1 MKLITPAMALVASL
15 LPFSS
20 LAQPYV
26 GFGVGQSQFGDAT
39 VKLTNKFTGQ
49 SKSSTGDLDESSI
62 SGSLYAGYQFNPYF
76 AVEFTA
82 GGIDA
87 VEKSVDG
94 VGLSVGHMMYLA
106 AAPKVSLPI
115 GDFFNLY
122 GKWGL
127 VYFGADV
134 DAVYG
139 LNTYSDS
146 HTSLSGMVSL
156 GAELTMNKQTSI
168 RASWDYFRPEF
179 EIDSPLAKASFET
192 DISMIM
198 VGLNYKF

>member
-1 MKLITPAMALVASL
+1 MKLITPAIALVATL
-15 LPFSS
+15 LPFTSS
-20 LAQPYV
+20 AQPYV

-49 SKSSTGDLDESSI
+49 SKSSTGDLDESSVA
-62 SGSLYAGYQFNPYF
+62 GSIYAGYQFNPYF

-87 VEKSVDG
+87 IEKSVNG
-94 VGLSVGHMMYLA
+94 VGFSVGHMMYLA

-115 GDFFNLY
+115 GDFFNIY

-134 DAVYG
+134 DATYD
-139 LNTYSDS
+139 LNSYSDD

-156 GAELTMNKQTSI
+156 GAEITMNKQTSL
-168 RASWDYFRPEF
+168 RVSWDYFRPEF
-179 EIDSPLAKASFET
+179 EVDSPVAKATFET
-192 DISMIM
+192 DISTFM
-198 VGLNYKF
+198 VGLNYKY

>member
-1 MKLITPAMALVASL
+1 M
-15 LPFSS
+15 
-20 LAQPYV
+20 
-26 GFGVGQSQFGDAT
+26 
-39 VKLTNKFTGQ
+39 
-49 SKSSTGDLDESSI
+49 
-62 SGSLYAGYQFNPYF
+62 
-76 AVEFTA
+76 EFTA

-115 GDFFNLY
+115 GDFFNIY

-127 VYFGADV
+127 AYFGADV

-139 LNTYSDS
+139 LNTYSEN

-156 GAELTMNKQTSI
+156 GAEFAMSEQTSL
-168 RASWDYFRPEF
+168 RVSWDYFRPEF

-198 VGLNYKF
+198 AGLNYKF